1 MNRRK
6 YSMLCFV
13 ALFAVFMWALSPHHR
28 AGADNAEARIQAD
41 GTIDNASF
49 GIVAGEDV
57 DAETALQNKQN
68 LQLALEYAAA
78 NGESLGLLN
87 DAGQVEVKLEQAVYV
102 VDGQHKQVFLAS
114 DQSIEV
120 PSGISLNLN
129 GSVLRQIAGREQGY
143 AIFMIYG
150 TENIRIYGGTLIG
163 DKDLHDY
170 VDDTSHE
177 WGFGID
183 IRGGKNIL
191 LENLEIYNMTGDSII
206 MGGKDTY
213 LSSGGILPED
223 ITISD
228 CRLHDNRRQGISV
241 MGVENLLIE
250 GCEIYNIGI
259 DNGTP
264 PGYGIDLEN
273 ELDWP
278 VKKTVIRENNF
289 YNNKAGAVLVQR
301 EASETLIER
310 NTIDGKIGMVYGNH
324 TTITQN
330 KFKNGGV
337 SSLDTSE
344 PKYTVID
351 SNEFENGGVH
361 FAINT
366 GVVVSN
372 NTFDGGRVQLDF
384 SSGAV
389 YANTFINGNP
399 GGEAAVKI
407 GASGLLSQEMEF
419 LVYVYGNSIDGSY
432 SGEYQADAGDKLTVI
447 TQKDPTESYIRN
459 FREDLS
465 ISENLVQMSYINWD
479 SPKGRM
485 ISILLG
491 GAAVVLVMM
500 AAILFFVIRR
510 RRRRQKKTE

>member
-1 MNRRK
+1 MKRRR
-6 YSMLCFV
+6 YSMLCFA
-13 ALFAVFMWALSPHHR
+13 ALIAVFVSALSLHHW
-28 AGADNAEARIQAD
+28 AGAENVGVRIQAD
-41 GTIDNASF
+41 GTIDNASY
-49 GIVAGEDV
+49 GIVTGEHV

-68 LQLALEYAAA
+68 IQLALEYAAV
-78 NGESLGLLN
+78 NGENLGLLN
-87 DAGQVEVKLEQAVYV
+87 DAGQVEVKLEQADYV
-102 VDGQHKQVFLAS
+102 VDGQHSQVYLAS

-150 TENIRIYGGTLIG
+150 TENIRIFGGTLIG
-163 DKDLHDY
+163 DKDRHDY
-170 VDDTSHE
+170 VNNTSHE

-191 LENLEIYNMTGDSII
+191 LDHLEIYNMTGDSII

-213 LSSGGILPED
+213 LTSGGVLPED

-250 GCEIYNIGI
+250 RCEIYNIGI
-259 DNGTP
+259 ENGTP
-264 PGYGIDLEN
+264 PSYGIDLEN

-278 VKKTVIRENNF
+278 VTKTVIRENNF

-301 EASETLIER
+301 ESSETLIEH

-324 TTITQN
+324 TTISHN

-344 PKYTVID
+344 PQYTVID

-372 NTFDGGRVQLDF
+372 NTFNGGRVQLDF

-399 GGEAAVKI
+399 GGEAAVRI
-407 GASGLLSQEMEF
+407 GANGLLSRETEF
-419 LVYVYGNSIDGSY
+419 LVYVYGNSIDGSF
-432 SGEYQADAGDKLTVI
+432 SKEYQADVSDKLTVI
-447 TQKDPTESYIRN
+447 TQKEPTESYIRN
-459 FREDLS
+459 FREDGS
-465 ISENLVQMSYINWD
+465 IGENPVQMSYLSWD
-479 SPKGRM
+479 SSKGRL
-485 ISILLG
+485 ISMLLGG
-491 GAAVVLVMM
+491 GAAVLAIM
-500 AAILFFVIRR
+500 AAVLFFIVRR
-510 RRRRQKKTE
+510 RRRRRKKAE